1 MDTTAGSQ
9 ANNSA
14 LIGPRKSQATCRL
27 LDGISNQQIITTL
40 IILAIFLVLMG
51 LYVLYEHKVKKRP
64 LDEISLAEAFLS
76 AFSVGAM
83 AYVFTMLVLIL
94 TW

>member
-1 MDTTAGSQ
+1 
-9 ANNSA
+9 
-14 LIGPRKSQATCRL
+14 
-27 LDGISNQQIITTL
+27 
-40 IILAIFLVLMG
+40 MG
-51 LYVLYEHKVKKRP
+51 LYILYEHKVKKRP